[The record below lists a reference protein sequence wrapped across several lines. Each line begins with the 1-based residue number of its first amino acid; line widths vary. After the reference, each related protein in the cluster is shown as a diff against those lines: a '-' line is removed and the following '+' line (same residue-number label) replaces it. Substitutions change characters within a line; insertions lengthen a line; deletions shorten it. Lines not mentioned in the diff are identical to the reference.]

1 MVFLC
6 LNLSISEPILYVEDK
21 GKQQK
26 RATNLFEWKFYGSD
40 HSFQVLCS
48 AITFQLKISDMQE
61 TSLDVFVAS

>member
-40 HSFQVLCS
+40 HSF
-48 AITFQLKISDMQE
+48 
-61 TSLDVFVAS
+61 